1 MLNLSR
7 VGVSAG
13 PGLVPARPTM
23 WVTYQKVGVTRPV
36 PEITEML
43 AG

>member
-13 PGLVPARPTM
+13 PGLVPTRPTM
-23 WVTYQKVGVTRPV
+23 RVTYQKVGVTRPV
-36 PEITEML
+36 PLIFEIE